1 MTEQQKLLTWK
12 DTPLLTPRSTTFAVA
27 ALALTSLAAARPA
40 AAQTAITAPA
50 VAYSTADFDTYNAQF
65 SLGYTFTTTNALDVT
80 ALGYLNDGQTGS
92 KATHQVEIYQITSGG
107 VLDPLAGTALLEMP
121 LSVTTGAASPTFN
134 TFSYTTLTAPVL
146 LSANTA
152 YEIVANNNG
161 NGYGIN
167 AQGVFF
173 NDGIRYGASSY
184 SSNQTAP
191 VFNANTYPLNNIGN
205 FGPNFQAHD
214 ASPAPEPSQ
223 FAVLGFAVLG
233 IGGLVL
239 KARRKTALAA

>member
-1 MTEQQKLLTWK
+1 MI
-12 DTPLLTPRSTTFAVA
+12 STRHITFAVA
-27 ALALTSLAAARPA
+27 ALALTGLAAARPA
-40 AAQTAITAPA
+40 AAQTAITAVTYA
-50 VAYSTADFDTYNAQF
+50 AADFDTYNGQF
-65 SLGYTFTTTNALDVT
+65 SLGYSFTTTNALDVT

-107 VLDPLAGTALLEMP
+107 VLNPVAGTALFAP
-121 LSVTTGAASPTFN
+121 VSVTTTAASPTFN

-146 LSANTA
+146 LAANTQ

-173 NDGIRYGASSY
+173 NDGIRYGTSIYQFGA
-184 SSNQTAP
+184 TTP
-191 VFNANTYPLNNIGN
+191 VFNANTFPANNIGN
-205 FGPNFQAHD
+205 FGPNFQANM

-223 FAVLGFAVLG
+223 IAVLGFAVLG
-233 IGGLVL
+233 IAGLIL
-239 KARRKTALAA
+239 KARRKTAMVAA